1 VGAVFV
7 FEEEEIKP
15 WAPSLLKYVW
25 QSVEDLRMQVRM
37 LGGELIVRVGS
48 ADEEIPA
55 LAKQIGATR
64 VLLKEELEWHRYHHL
79 SRTINSAEDAG
90 LEICE
95 WVDALRPFLGSA
107 SDFPPPGTP
116 YAFPAKAAPQ
126 PCFLFPEAASPLA
139 ALAKC
144 TVPFGDMPP
153 LSMVLGWAKGEE
165 SEDEL
170 NIQLMEAQ
178 RQALMQPEQVRM
190 RREIDDTFVN
200 LKAAVPATAPAWP
213 EEPPEIPFRMPGGES
228 SAHNFFEA
236 WMNFYVAT
244 SNIEHQRMH
253 QRVLEDKNTA
263 FFHVFRSAIATGCLS
278 TRHVYHACRY
288 AGFNTRPNKFNDF
301 CCVFRISLAK

>member
-1 VGAVFV
+1 
-7 FEEEEIKP
+7 
-15 WAPSLLKYVW
+15 
-25 QSVEDLRMQVRM
+25 
-37 LGGELIVRVGS
+37 
-48 ADEEIPA
+48 
-55 LAKQIGATR
+55 
-64 VLLKEELEWHRYHHL
+64 
-79 SRTINSAEDAG
+79 
-90 LEICE
+90 
-95 WVDALRPFLGSA
+95 
-107 SDFPPPGTP
+107 
-116 YAFPAKAAPQ
+116 
-126 PCFLFPEAASPLA
+126 
-139 ALAKC
+139 
-144 TVPFGDMPP
+144 
-153 LSMVLGWAKGEE
+153 MV
-165 SEDEL
+165 
-170 NIQLMEAQ
+170 
-178 RQALMQPEQVRM
+178 QVRM